1 VQKSSKQKQ
10 RDAKRQ
16 DRAEAVME
24 KMEVKVGQKVKRS
37 KAINERKNEWGVVNG
52 EGKEARRQ
60 AILAGVKD
68 DEEEDAWQ
76 DVEDGEGEEK
86 MEEVVE
92 NGVMSVPEVAVQPG
106 PAATDAVVEEV
117 TIDEGDKIT

>member
-1 VQKSSKQKQ
+1 
-10 RDAKRQ
+10 
-16 DRAEAVME
+16 ME
-24 KMEVKVGQKVKRS
+24 KMEVRVGQKVKRS
-37 KAINERKNEWGVVNG
+37 KAINERKHEWGVVNG

-60 AILAGVKD
+60 AILAGAKD
-68 DEEEDAWQ
+68 DEEEEGWQ

-92 NGVMSVPEVAVQPG
+92 NGATMVPAVPVQPE
-106 PAATDAVVEEV
+106 PAATNTVVEEV